1 MQDDFVQM
9 RALLERI
16 RHTVHN
22 LDFTLSVA
30 QKKDFVHEELLED
43 VNFDVEDLLM
53 FSRGVRDAWRNT
65 YDC

>member
-1 MQDDFVQM
+1 VNDDFVQM
-9 RALLERI
+9 RAMLDRLRS
-16 RHTVHN
+16 TVHN
-22 LDFTLSVA
+22 LDFSLSVA

-43 VNFDVEDLLM
+43 INFDVQDLLM